1 MQTKTLENNVNS
13 LFWIHIIRKKLWKH
27 MHLTKKVKSKRKYI
41 NKVILNSCSIQ
52 WKKSTKP
59 EKIMVNTLPI
69 YFN

>member
-1 MQTKTLENNVNS
+1 
-13 LFWIHIIRKKLWKH
+13 